1 MVRWKYCLVLA
12 LLLLRTDAKDDDDD
26 EDCHRGEENDDEEED
41 EADENDEDEERPD
54 TMDIPPGR
62 RPRVLGTPA
71 GQEGVS
77 PSRLVSLNY
86 IYTYNEERPDTM
98 DIPPGR
104 RPRVLGTPAGQEG
117 VSPSRTTKRAPL
129 ECYVCGYRSEMPL
142 RSCLDPAK
150 YRVHSVTCHNL
161 DDKCFTTV
169 ISKDK
174 AYVAVIR
181 GCRTG
186 CVGSPDTTCCE
197 RDRCNNQAFAMP
209 IVPRAHSD
217 SSAVSTSIAAQTTPS
232 NVMFFVTVLLL
243 LQTVV
248 KVAFV

>member
-1 MVRWKYCLVLA
+1 MVGLEAHTMVRWKYCLVLA

-26 EDCHRGEENDDEEED
+26 EEGEDNDDEEDDDTD
-41 EADENDEDEERPD
+41 ESDEDEERAD

-62 RPRVLGTPA
+62 RTRVLGTPVPEV
-71 GQEGVS
+71 G
-77 PSRLVSLNY
+77 P
-86 IYTYNEERPDTM
+86 T
-98 DIPPGR
+98 
-104 RPRVLGTPAGQEG
+104 
-117 VSPSRTTKRAPL
+117 PSRTTKRAPL

-161 DDKCFTTV
+161 EDKCFTTV

-209 IVPRAHSD
+209 IVPRAHSE
-217 SSAVSTSIAAQTTPS
+217 STGTETEALSTATKTTPS
-232 NVMFFVTVLLL
+232 NVLFFVTVLLL
-243 LQTVV
+243 LHTVA

>member
-26 EDCHRGEENDDEEED
+26 EEGEENDDEEED
-41 EADENDEDEERPD
+41 EADETDDDEERPD

-62 RPRVLGTPA
+62 RTRVLGTPP
-71 GQEGVS
+71 GQEGV
-77 PSRLVSLNY
+77 
-86 IYTYNEERPDTM
+86 T
-98 DIPPGR
+98 
-104 RPRVLGTPAGQEG
+104 
-117 VSPSRTTKRAPL
+117 PSRTTKRAPL

-217 SSAVSTSIAAQTTPS
+217 SSEAAPLLSIAAKTTPS
-232 NVMFFVTVLLL
+232 NVVFFVTVLLL

>member
-12 LLLLRTDAKDDDDD
+12 LLLLRTDAKDDEDD
-26 EDCHRGEENDDEEED
+26 EEGEDNDDEEED
-41 EADENDEDEERPD
+41 EADETDDDEERPD

-62 RPRVLGTPA
+62 RTRVLATP
-71 GQEGVS
+71 GQEGV
-77 PSRLVSLNY
+77 
-86 IYTYNEERPDTM
+86 T
-98 DIPPGR
+98 
-104 RPRVLGTPAGQEG
+104 
-117 VSPSRTTKRAPL
+117 PSRTTKRAPL

-209 IVPRAHSD
+209 IVPRAHLD
-217 SSAVSTSIAAQTTPS
+217 SSSEIPLLSTAAKTTPS
-232 NVMFFVTVLLL
+232 NVLFFVTVLLL

>member
-12 LLLLRTDAKDDDDD
+12 LLLLRTDAKDDEDD
-26 EDCHRGEENDDEEED
+26 EESEESDDEEED
-41 EADENDEDEERPD
+41 EADDSEEEEERSD
-54 TMDIPPGR
+54 TLDIPPGR
-62 RPRVLGTPA
+62 RTRVLGPPPSPEGATPT
-71 GQEGVS
+71 
-77 PSRLVSLNY
+77 R
-86 IYTYNEERPDTM
+86 I
-98 DIPPGR
+98 
-104 RPRVLGTPAGQEG
+104 
-117 VSPSRTTKRAPL
+117 TKRAPL

-161 DDKCFTTV
+161 EDKCFTTV

-209 IVPRAHSD
+209 IVPRALSD
-217 SSAVSTSIAAQTTPS
+217 SSEPAAPLSSIAAQTTPS
-232 NVMFFVTVLLL
+232 NVLFFVTVLLL

-248 KVAFV
+248 KVAIV